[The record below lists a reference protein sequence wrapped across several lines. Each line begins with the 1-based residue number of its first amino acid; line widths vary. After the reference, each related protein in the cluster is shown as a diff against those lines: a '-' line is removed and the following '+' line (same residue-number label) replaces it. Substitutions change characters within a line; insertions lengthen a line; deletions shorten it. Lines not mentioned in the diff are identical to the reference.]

1 VPTRS
6 VAATPQALIDLAR
19 SFARR
24 LRPGDIVTLRGPMG
38 AGKTTFVRGLALE
51 LTGEDA
57 VSSPTFTFW
66 HRYGGARNLHHL
78 DLYRIDDERELLD
91 MGLEEAFGPDAIVV
105 VEWPE
110 RAPSLVP
117 PAAFDVTI
125 EGAGDEPR
133 QVRIEPL
140 AAATG
145 RPG

>member
-1 VPTRS
+1 MPTPS

-24 LRPGDIVTLRGPMG
+24 LRSGDVVTLRGPLG
-38 AGKTTFVRGLALE
+38 AGKTTFVRGIALE
-51 LTGEDA
+51 LTGEDT

-66 HRYGGARNLHHL
+66 HRYGPEATLHHL

-91 MGLEEAFGPDAIVV
+91 MGLEEAFGPHGIVL

-125 EGAGDEPR
+125 DGAGEGPR
-133 QVRIEPL
+133 SVVIEAL
-140 AAATG
+140 ATRAG
-145 RPG
+145 QRS

>member
-1 VPTRS
+1 MPIRS

-19 SFARR
+19 GFARG
-24 LRPGDIVTLRGPMG
+24 LRPGDVVTLRGPLG

-51 LTGEDA
+51 LTGEDS

-66 HRYGGARNLHHL
+66 HRYGVAPNLHHL

-91 MGLEEAFGPDAIVV
+91 MGLEEAFGPDAIVA

-117 PAAFDVTI
+117 RATYDVEI
-125 EGAGDEPR
+125 AGSGDEPR
-133 QVRIEPL
+133 SVAIEAL
-140 AAATG
+140 AAGAGG
-145 RPG
+145 RP